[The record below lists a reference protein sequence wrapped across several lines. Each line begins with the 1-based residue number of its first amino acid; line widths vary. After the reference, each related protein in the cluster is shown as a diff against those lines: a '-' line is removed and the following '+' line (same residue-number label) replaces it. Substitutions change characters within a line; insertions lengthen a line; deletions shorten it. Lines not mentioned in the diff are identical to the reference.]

1 MSVERVFSRILMA
14 AMIFAA
20 GAEMAEAASSVCVRL
35 EGRLASLQRSQN
47 SSAGKVANQDNAIN
61 QQRAAL
67 NAANADARR
76 AGCKGGFLMFKS
88 NAAAPECAG
97 ILKRINGMQA
107 NLNRLEQ
114 RRSASSFDPNTSARQ
129 RSDVLQQLALNDCGP
144 QYAAYAQQRPRNFLE
159 RLFNPENR
167 VYEQQQIARV
177 PATAERDRNYSTADT
192 TERGFGRGSYR
203 TLCVRTCDGYYFPIS
218 FSTRRANFATDE
230 QVCQQMCPGTQVAL
244 YAHRNP
250 GQDSSDARATSDE
263 TPYSALSTAFA
274 YRTSFNPGCTCGSPS
289 SIQAFTGGYTP
300 AALAETP
307 MEEAMP
313 PVPGPAP
320 FLGEDPETL
329 ANRAGSLD
337 PDSLGT
343 ASVETPVASLSPSP
357 SRQAGV
363 ARRVGPSY
371 FYAQ

>member
-1 MSVERVFSRILMA
+1 MV
-14 AMIFAA
+14 FAA
-20 GAEMAEAASSVCVRL
+20 GAGMAEAASSVCVRL
-35 EGRLASLQRSQN
+35 EGRLDSLQRSQN

-88 NAAAPECAG
+88 NSAAPQCTDM
-97 ILKRINGMQA
+97 LKRINGIQA

-114 RRSASSFDPNTSARQ
+114 RRSASSFDPNSNARQ
-129 RSDVLQQLALNDCGP
+129 RSDTLQQLALNDCGQ

-167 VYEQQQIARV
+167 VYETQEQIARV
-177 PATAERDRNYSTADT
+177 PATAERDTNYSSAE

-218 FSTRRANFATDE
+218 FATRRSSFATDE
-230 QVCQQMCPGTQVAL
+230 QVCQQMCPGTNVAL

-250 GQDSSDARATSDE
+250 GQNSGDARSTTDE

-289 SIQAFTGGYTP
+289 SLAAFTGGYSAST
-300 AALAETP
+300 LAETP
-307 MEEAMP
+307 ATEAMP
-313 PVPGPAP
+313 PVPGSAP
-320 FLGEDPETL
+320 VPGEDPETL
-329 ANRAGSLD
+329 ANRAGALD

-343 ASVETPVASLSPSP
+343 TSVEAPVANLAQP
-357 SRQAGV
+357 RQASV

-371 FYAQ
+371 FYAAQ